1 MRNGYNRRLIVIND
15 FMNDLIGEANIRIR
29 LLARITSRIRHIR
42 HIRRIQIS
50 VD

>member
-1 MRNGYNRRLIVIND
+1 MRNGYNHRLIVIND

-29 LLARITSRIRHIR
+29 LLAFTSRIRGIR
-42 HIRRIQIS
+42 DTRRIQIS